1 MVHLVADIVPQHNFL
16 RRLITALVLL
26 PPMLSAIYY
35 GGNFFNIVIAVGA
48 IILTWEWN
56 RLCGRG
62 LGPLAFM
69 VTTTTVAAVALT
81 ALGSP
86 QQAMLLLVLTGVAVI
101 VLTMVVHKAAPDNV
115 TPYFAPPV
123 WLVGGL
129 MYIGLPC
136 IALVWLRNGLEQ
148 GQGIV
153 FWLFAVVW
161 AVDIGAYFFG
171 RAIGGPKLAPS
182 ISPNKTWAGLLGG
195 MACAGVVGALTAN
208 MLGKDD
214 GGALIAISASLAVV
228 EQVGDLV
235 ESWIKRSFSVKD
247 MGSLIP
253 GHGGLFDRVDGL
265 LAAAL
270 AVALMTLAGG
280 GKLFEWL

>member
-101 VLTMVVHKAAPDNV
+101 VLTMVVHKAAPDN
-115 TPYFAPPV
+115 
-123 WLVGGL
+123 G
-129 MYIGLPC
+129 
-136 IALVWLRNGLEQ
+136 
-148 GQGIV
+148 
-153 FWLFAVVW
+153 
-161 AVDIGAYFFG
+161 
-171 RAIGGPKLAPS
+171 
-182 ISPNKTWAGLLGG
+182 
-195 MACAGVVGALTAN
+195 
-208 MLGKDD
+208 
-214 GGALIAISASLAVV
+214 
-228 EQVGDLV
+228 
-235 ESWIKRSFSVKD
+235 
-247 MGSLIP
+247 
-253 GHGGLFDRVDGL
+253 
-265 LAAAL
+265 
-270 AVALMTLAGG
+270 LAGG
-280 GKLFEWL
+280 RAHVHWPALYRARLAAKWIGARPGDRLLAVCRRLGS